1 VEDPIMGI
9 NEILKLKRD
18 DIHKIALRH
27 GARNIRIFGS
37 AVHGEFRADSDID
50 FLVDLESDRSLFDLG
65 ELLLELQELLGR
77 KVDVVTEDSIYWLLK
92 RRILKE
98 AIPL

>member
-1 VEDPIMGI
+1 MRI

-18 DIHKIALRH
+18 EIYSIALRH

-37 AVHGEFRADSDID
+37 AAHGELRADSDID

>member
-1 VEDPIMGI
+1 MKIEENLKQKQEDI
-9 NEILKLKRD
+9 RR
-18 DIHKIALRH
+18 IALRH
-27 GARNIRIFGS
+27 GARNVRVFGS
-37 AVHGEFRADSDID
+37 AVHGELRADSDID
-50 FLVDLESDRSLFDLG
+50 FLVDLDPDKSLFDLA
-65 ELLLELQELLGR
+65 ELLLELQELLER

>member
-1 VEDPIMGI
+1 MVS
-9 NEILKLKRD
+9 LS
-18 DIHKIALRH
+18 KI
-27 GARNIRIFGS
+27 
-37 AVHGEFRADSDID
+37 
-50 FLVDLESDRSLFDLG
+50 SLLHFDLG

-98 AIPL
+98 AILLCAMILAPTAMNIN